1 MALLGG
7 GSSFGTGGAGRAPAG
22 RLRRG
27 FRSLLWRPD
36 LEDEIADELAFHA
49 EMLARDYAARGM
61 APAQATLA
69 ARRRLG
75 DLGAVKAAC
84 RAVGRGRDRARRRA
98 MWLGET
104 LQDLRLAGRR
114 LGQRRGSTLVA
125 VLALA
130 AGLAGVATAWQLARA
145 VERPLPFAEPASLVR
160 LRQLS
165 PEGAAYAATRDA
177 YADWRR
183 LCGGCAALAAY
194 ETTEV
199 NLAAGNRPA
208 NMPGVPAIAA
218 APANQP
224 GVPLPAMERVTAG
237 HATASLL
244 PLLGVR
250 PWLGRGFTV
259 GEAARRGDHRVAVLS
274 YSLWQRIAVAAGALS
289 GVGAAGSGV
298 GAPAGGGAAGPAGPA
313 GGEVAVLGGILRVDG
328 APLRIIGVM
337 PAGFAVPGTGS
348 AALLWTPLAA
358 ARPTRRGNDD
368 HHRLEVLARLRPG
381 VAPRRAMANL
391 ADLKAASGRV
401 AGATRGWSVQME
413 PLAAAWTMERWS
425 RRARLLLAAAGLLW
439 LLASVSAANLLW
451 AQATARQ
458 REIDL
463 RAVLGGGRGRLVR
476 QLLAEGLLV
485 AVLGAVAGLLLAGFA
500 TTALRRAALELP
512 ALASLAAPGWPA
524 ALASPAAPA
533 SPALPSV
540 SSVSA
545 PSALA
550 APSAPFAPSAG
561 EPLAAESA
569 ETGHAAAAPRLD
581 FPTAALMLGLALL
594 SCLGCGLG
602 PALQVLR
609 PGLHEAVRQAARL
622 TTRGEHRVS
631 EVLLVA
637 EIAVATTLAVAAGL
651 LLLSVHRLG
660 RADPGFD
667 ADHLLSMRLSLDGA
681 PYPPARRRV
690 FVSQLE
696 ERLGRLPGVAAAGV
710 ISTAPLAAE
719 SPGEPFALAPV
730 LPARPG
736 LSPRFATAAAV
747 EWRVASPGAFRAL
760 ALRRIAGRLPGPGDL
775 DGHLPVAVVDAA
787 LASRAWPGA
796 GPLGRRLRWAPGRRD
811 LTVVGV
817 VDGLSDLDV
826 EAAPGGAVF
835 VPYALAPWRAMAL
848 VVRPRAGAGG
858 AALAAAVRREIA
870 ALDPALPVSAPR
882 FLDLARRQAVAAPRL
897 GSWLLALYA
906 AAALV
911 LAISGVYATAA
922 AAVARRTAEIAVRQ
936 ALGAAGR
943 DVLHLV
949 LARTALLTSLGLA
962 CGLGGA
968 LLARP
973 LLAGLLF
980 QTSAAHAATYAAAA
994 LLVGTAAVLASAL
1007 PARRAARIPPA
1018 LALRR
1023 E

>member
-1 MALLGG
+1 MAPLGG

-84 RAVGRGRDRARRRA
+84 RAVGLGRDRARRRA

-130 AGLAGVATAWQLARA
+130 AGLAGVAAAWQLARA
-145 VERPLPFAEPASLVR
+145 VERPLSFAEPGSLVR

-177 YADWRR
+177 YAAWRR

-199 NLAAGNRPA
+199 NLAVGDRPA
-208 NMPGVPAIAA
+208 TLPGVPAIVGAVG

-224 GVPLPAMERVTAG
+224 GGAVPAMERVTAG

-274 YSLWQRIAVAAGALS
+274 YSLWQRMAVA
-289 GVGAAGSGV
+289 VGAPPGV
-298 GAPAGGGAAGPAGPA
+298 GAPAEVVGASAGGAAVGPA
-313 GGEVAVLGGILRVDG
+313 GGEGATLGGILRVDG

-348 AALLWTPLAA
+348 AAMLWTPLAA
-358 ARPTRRGNDD
+358 DRPTRRGNDD

-381 VAPRRAMANL
+381 GAPRRAMANL
-391 ADLKAASGRV
+391 GDLAAAGGRV
-401 AGATRGWSVQME
+401 AGASRGWSVQME
-413 PLAAAWTMERWS
+413 PLAAAWTMERWT

-476 QLLAEGLLV
+476 QLLAEGLVV

-512 ALASLAAPGWPA
+512 ALASLA
-524 ALASPAAPA
+524 
-533 SPALPSV
+533 LP
-540 SSVSA
+540 
-545 PSALA
+545 A
-550 APSAPFAPSAG
+550 APSAPFTPPAG
-561 EPLAAESA
+561 ESLAAGSG
-569 ETGHAAAAPRLD
+569 ETGHAAAAAPRLD
-581 FPTAALMLGLALL
+581 FPTAALVLGLALL
-594 SCLGCGLG
+594 SCLGCGIG
-602 PALQVLR
+602 PALQILR

-667 ADHLLSMRLSLDGA
+667 ADHLLSLRLSLDGA

-696 ERLGRLPGVAAAGV
+696 ERLGRLPGVAAAGL

-719 SPGEPFALAPV
+719 SPAEPFAPAPM

-736 LSPRFATAAAV
+736 LPPTFATVPAV
-747 EWRVASPGAFRAL
+747 EWRVATPGAFRAL

-775 DGHLPVAVVDAA
+775 DGNLPVAVVDAA
-787 LASRAWPGA
+787 LASRAWPGG
-796 GPLGRRLRWAPGRRD
+796 GPLGRRLRWAAGRRD

-848 VVRPRAGAGG
+848 VVRPRAGTGG

-882 FLDLARRQAVAAPRL
+882 FLDVARRQAVAAPRL

-949 LARTALLTSLGLA
+949 LARTALLTACGLA

-968 LLARP
+968 LFARP

-980 QTSAAHAATYAAAA
+980 QTPAAHAATYAGAA